1 MKEVLVIGG
10 SGFVGSHTCDALS
23 EAGYRVTIFDKLK
36 SEWIRKDQKM
46 IIGDMMDDKSLRAAM
61 KN

>member
-23 EAGYRVTIFDKLK
+23 EAGYKVTIFDKLK
-36 SEWIRKDQKM
+36 SEWIT
-46 IIGDMMDDKSLRAAM
+46 IIIFFFTTLISLE
-61 KN
+61 

>member
-23 EAGYRVTIFDKLK
+23 EAGYNVTIFDRTESK
-36 SEWIRKDQKM
+36 WIR
-46 IIGDMMDDKSLRAAM
+46 
-61 KN
+61 